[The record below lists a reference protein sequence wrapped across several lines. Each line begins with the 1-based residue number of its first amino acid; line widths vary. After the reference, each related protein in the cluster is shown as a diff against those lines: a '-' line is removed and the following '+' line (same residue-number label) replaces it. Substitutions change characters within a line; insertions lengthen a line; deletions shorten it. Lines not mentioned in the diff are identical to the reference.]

1 MKRRYI
7 TPLAVFEDL
16 EMDGVMNDAFLS
28 QWSITVDNAA
38 DDNDD
43 EHGGGIGGSNTS
55 GPFDPPEDG
64 D

>member
-16 EMDGVMNDAFLS
+16 EMDSVMNAHAS
-28 QWSITVDNAA
+28 QWSMWVDNAA

>member
-1 MKRRYI
+1 MKRRYV

-16 EMDGVMNDAFLS
+16 EMDGVMNAHPS

-43 EHGGGIGGSNTS
+43 EHGGGIGGSDTG

>member
-16 EMDGVMNDAFLS
+16 EMDGVMNGHPS
-28 QWSITVDNAA
+28 QWIFNVDNAA
-38 DDNDD
+38 GDNYD
-43 EHGGGIGGSNTS
+43 EHGDGIGGSNTS

>member
-16 EMDGVMNDAFLS
+16 EMDGVMIAYGS
-28 QWSITVDNAA
+28 QWTMTVDNAA
-38 DDNDD
+38 GDNDD
-43 EHGGGIGGSNTS
+43 EHGGGIDGSNTS

>member
-16 EMDGVMNDAFLS
+16 EMDGVMNAHPS

-38 DDNDD
+38 GDNYD
-43 EHGGGIGGSNTS
+43 EHGGDIGGSDTG